1 MDPRRPANPPAS
13 RSDASR
19 QPIASAEGR
28 LAQLST
34 LVDGLAGDDRVPTI
48 VDSPAVENALTEARL
63 GVASSLYTA
72 MRWKHEPTAQH
83 CLRTA
88 LCCSGWSVLM
98 SLPAD
103 IRDDLEVAALLHDI
117 GKIGVLDG
125 ILCKPAGLNA
135 QEGAIMD
142 CHWLMGEQVLR
153 AGCASPGA
161 IEVMRY
167 ARAWFDGR
175 RGNLDKTGDD
185 LPLGSRMLAIADAF
199 DSMTTDQ
206 IYRRAMSAQRAFDE
220 LFRCAGTQFDPDLVT
235 VFSKLFEKDPLAMQ
249 QAAAERWLT
258 SLSPEGV
265 QKGWRSGQAT
275 GGDFGPLSQDALF
288 QQKLVD
294 NMNDAVIFVDANLK
308 VVCWNRGAE
317 RLTGI
322 SAAGMTQRLFLPSAL
337 KLCDETNTPIGDA
350 DCPMAIV
357 VRTGVQFVRR
367 LHIGGRG
374 GKSLPVDA
382 HASPVVDAA
391 GTVVGMTLL
400 MHDVSPE
407 ISLEQRCQNLHEL
420 ATRDPLTQ
428 AANRAE
434 FDRVQAEFIKAHRDD
449 KRPCSLIMTD
459 IDRFKSI
466 NDTYGHQAGDVVIQ
480 AIAKMMKN
488 FCRPGDLVAR
498 YGGEEFAML
507 CADCDNATAARRA
520 EEVRVAFSR
529 VRHDALG
536 ERSVTASFGVT
547 EVQPGD
553 TPETM
558 LRRADRALMTAKESG
573 RNRVVQLGI
582 GGDAQEDEGKVSA
595 ASTRKRLAGNML
607 LKREMVSDSPME
619 RNIEK
624 LEGFI
629 ADHHAEVTLAERN
642 RVQLRIGGDRGG
654 PLFKRSA
661 DRTIKLMIDL
671 MLNEETFAPEG
682 NSRATFKRTRITVMI
697 SPLKTRERRTADA
710 LDRARQLVVSLR
722 AYLMAADIDGVEA
735 VTEEAGGLWQTVR
748 SLFGGGRTPVEA

>member
-1 MDPRRPANPPAS
+1 MDPRRPANSSAS
-13 RSDASR
+13 RSDAAAL
-19 QPIASAEGR
+19 PIKSAEGR

-34 LVDGLAGDDRVPTI
+34 LVDGLAHEDRVPTI
-48 VDSPAVENALTEARL
+48 VDSPSVESALAEARL
-63 GVASSLYTA
+63 GVAASLYTA

-88 LCCSGWSVLM
+88 LCCSGWSQLM
-98 SLPAD
+98 SLPAE

-153 AGCASPGA
+153 AGCTAPGV
-161 IEVMRY
+161 IETMRY

-220 LFRCAGTQFDPDLVT
+220 LFRCAGTQFDPDLIA

-249 QAAAERWLT
+249 QLAAERWLT
-258 SLSPEGV
+258 GLSPDYVHGV
-265 QKGWRSGQAT
+265 WRRGQSSA
-275 GGDFGPLSQDALF
+275 GGFGPLTGDALY
-288 QQKLVD
+288 QEKLVD
-294 NMNDAVIFVDANLK
+294 NMHDAVIFVDANLK
-308 VVCWNRGAE
+308 VISWNRGAE
-317 RLTGI
+317 RLTGV
-322 SAAGMTQRLFLPSAL
+322 SGASMKQRLFLPSAL
-337 KLCDETNTPIGDA
+337 KLCDESNAPINDA
-350 DCPMAIV
+350 DCPAALV
-357 VRTGVQFVRR
+357 VRTGVQWLRR

-382 HASPVVDAA
+382 HASPVIDAA

-480 AIAKMMKN
+480 SIAKMMKN

-507 CADCDNATAARRA
+507 CADCDNATGARRA
-520 EEVRVAFSR
+520 EEVRLAFSR

-536 ERSVTASFGVT
+536 DRSVTASFGVT

-595 ASTRKRLAGNML
+595 AARKRLAGNML

-654 PLFKRSA
+654 PLFKRTA
-661 DRTIKLMIDL
+661 DRSIKLMIDL

-682 NSRATFKRTRITVMI
+682 NARATFKRTRVTVMI
-697 SPLKTRERRTADA
+697 SPLKSRERRTADA

-722 AYLMAADIDGVEA
+722 SYLMAADIDGVEA

-748 SLFGGGRTPVEA
+748 GLFGGGRTPSEE